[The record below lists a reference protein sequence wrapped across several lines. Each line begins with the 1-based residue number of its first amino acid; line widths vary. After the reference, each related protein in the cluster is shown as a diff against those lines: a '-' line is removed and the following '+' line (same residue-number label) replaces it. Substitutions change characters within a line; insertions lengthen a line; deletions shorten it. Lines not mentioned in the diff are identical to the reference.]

1 MAKCWLWKQIWIP
14 LIILITY
21 CVTFS
26 NKVVRPLDKVATPL
40 MPQLS
45 HSLMEHL
52 VRNNYMSDTLI
63 GIENTKKEKKV

>member
-1 MAKCWLWKQIWIP
+1 M
-14 LIILITY
+14 
-21 CVTFS
+21 TFS

-40 MPQLS
+40 MPQFS